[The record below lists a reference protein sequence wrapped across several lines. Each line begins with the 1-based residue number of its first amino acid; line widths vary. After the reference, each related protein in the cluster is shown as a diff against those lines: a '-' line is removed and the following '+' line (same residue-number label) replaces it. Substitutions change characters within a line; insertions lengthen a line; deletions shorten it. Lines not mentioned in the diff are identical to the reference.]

1 RSARSPLLAAPPT
14 SPAYT
19 LSLHD
24 ALPISRAPVADD
36 AVPGAATRRAR
47 RGVRDA
53 LVGGGRDGPGRAG
66 SADAELRGAG
76 RPGAPALSGLD
87 LLGDVDLL
95 GAGGLVRGG
104 GVRAA
109 AEGLPGARA
118 ELQPAVVAVAG
129 VDGPVPAGLAL
140 RDAVPH
146 GARRCGRGRRTGVA
160 GGLRRAALGAAVGLA
175 AGGALLRRRG
185 GR

>member
-1 RSARSPLLAAPPT
+1 LPSCPS
-14 SPAYT
+14 S
-19 LSLHD
+19 LSLF
-24 ALPISRAPVADD
+24 ACLLLCFLFV
-36 AVPGAATRRAR
+36 RRR
-47 RGVRDA
+47 PPRSTLFPYTTLFRSDA

-104 GVRAA
+104 RVLAA
-109 AEGLPGARA
+109 AEGLPGARG

-129 VDGPVPAGLAL
+129 VDGPVPPGLAL

-185 GR
+185 GQIGRAS